1 MYDDSNERIFGNP
14 PAYFPLRRQADM
26 ELDEAER
33 ASVREGPGLGQAGGG
48 VSNVP
53 PPRDPVEAWERAVG
67 SQFRN
72 LIAFARE
79 HDRLLTRADL
89 PGLDYG
95 KGGME
100 HEIYH
105 DEAGHRFWKS
115 TFPERAG
122 FGPTGYSTPFGYLR
136 RLRLSNLLFGD
147 DVCFEGIW
155 QRPDGPSIVTSQSYI
170 LPDPLA
176 GIPSEEDVTE
186 YMNRLGFVWDD
197 VQKGFFREAD
207 GVLVQDCHPRNY
219 VRAVDGDLYA
229 IDIQPILAKGRKWEG
244 VIPFSDAA

>member
-1 MYDDSNERIFGNP
+1 
-14 PAYFPLRRQADM
+14 
-26 ELDEAER
+26 
-33 ASVREGPGLGQAGGG
+33 
-48 VSNVP
+48 
-53 PPRDPVEAWERAVG
+53 
-67 SQFRN
+67 
-72 LIAFARE
+72 
-79 HDRLLTRADL
+79 
-89 PGLDYG
+89 
-95 KGGME
+95 ME

-176 GIPSEEDVTE
+176 GIPSEEDVTN
-186 YMNRLGFVWDD
+186 YMNRLGFDWDD

-207 GVLVQDCHPRNY
+207 GILVQDCHPRNY

-229 IDIQPILAKGRKWEG
+229 IDIQPTLAKGRKWED
-244 VIPFSDAA
+244 VIPLSDAA